1 MKSSLKEA
9 SKMARQ
15 ANNNRSIKVFFRFV
29 MFFPIAFINVFAIVV
44 ALLAFFYARTDN
56 PALFLATVIFAGAM
70 IALYIAYSLYV
81 MRQFRNVFIKGLYG
95 ITVSNFENIAR
106 NDNEFHEYPNK
117 SQYKEI
123 AELNEHV
130 DVLRKELIGATIIP
144 NENNFDDIE
153 LDYIDKEKRLVT
165 FESFKRELDNII
177 FKSQNYRNIIIETYY
192 ALEDETLT
200 KKNIDYILKV
210 LQDNFYD
217 YEQPLYV
224 LGEDQKSIYLYLPR
238 IDSLSKIKEQLE
250 TCMRSAS
257 ISKRLAEGIT
267 PLTAHFSVVCYPYS
281 DVNELFPDLRYA
293 KRQGNDIFFYLP
305 NRLHSLKSNA
315 ILRNSTNLNSMSKII
330 APLATMKHGSN
341 NANENNKIIQS
352 TIKTTAQYFGINYA
366 GIIALDAVNKRY
378 IIAYQANDDEINPL
392 SQDGTVNQALIR
404 IMDETKDDNSSY
416 YFSLRN
422 HANNALGRHLDR
434 IGLESGFYYVIKNND
449 IVQGV
454 IYFFNKNKELKFDSY
469 LQESML
475 MLCTRIGSFLISAKR
490 DNEIESSF
498 DEIDAILKLA
508 DFSTYRVSADDFT
521 LLNGSQTLKALFPN
535 AKFGEKCHKAL
546 YGLDMPCKD
555 CPLLT
560 GNKKTVKNGR
570 DNYETSL
577 VLSDHHNVYRVLAI
591 KNIYSHK
598 SQSRY
603 NQDLLVN
610 SFHTLVENLQDV
622 YTMNGKGY
630 LLLLRIDNL
639 EDLVKEHGSEGT
651 LSILRDFSKR
661 LKKLHNGLENIYY
674 YTNQFLAMLF
684 YEYGQT
690 DILDECEKIYAV
702 AKNVDKSAY
711 YVLNITF
718 LPVSY
723 PRAFPNAA
731 SLIKQA
737 DVFSTRGRYEINKDY
752 IYFDENDYTRS
763 ANREEYVLSIIK
775 KSFGE
780 KTYDIN
786 LQPMVSSADKQI
798 YGAELLLRISDDY
811 RNIAMR
817 TDEVVNIAAK
827 HDQIGI
833 ISHALLDFTA
843 SLYKEY
849 GALFFSSLGFRRFGL
864 NTDYSFFTDKNFA
877 KDIKKYIEDLKL
889 PKRFI
894 AFEIPEHDVSTH
906 IDEFKSI
913 AKMLRDLNIVLV
925 CDQYTGRYISIEILK
940 EIGFDEVKISRN
952 LVNHIDSDNQRFNS
966 LKQLLLL
973 INRFDMKAS
982 IVGVENIDQ
991 FLLIKEV
998 GVDALLQ
1005 GFYFFRPLEKQAL
1018 IETLRGTNRFKK
1030 ADEE

>member
-1 MKSSLKEA
+1 MVKFLK
-9 SKMARQ
+9 
-15 ANNNRSIKVFFRFV
+15 NRSIKIFFRFV
-29 MFFPIAFINVFAIVV
+29 TIFPIAFLIVFT
-44 ALLAFFYARTDN
+44 LGGTLFTFFYARTDDM
-56 PALFLATVIFAGAM
+56 ALFLALIIFSIAM
-70 IALYIAYSLYV
+70 IVLYGVFTFYV
-81 MRQFRNVFIKGLYG
+81 IRRFQVVFIKGLYG
-95 ITVSNFENIAR
+95 TTISNFENIAR
-106 NDNEFHEYPNK
+106 NENDFREYPSK
-117 SQYKEI
+117 HYKEI

-130 DVLRKELIGATIIP
+130 DVLRKELIGATLIP

-153 LDYIDKEKRLVT
+153 LDYIDKEKHLVT
-165 FESFKRELDNII
+165 FDSFKRELDNII
-177 FKSQNYRNIIIETYY
+177 FRSQNYRNIIIETYY

-224 LGEDQKSIYLYLPR
+224 LGEDSKSIYLYLPR

-267 PLTAHFSVVCYPYS
+267 SLTAHFSVVCYPYS

-305 NRLHSLKSNA
+305 NRLSSMKSNA

-330 APLATMKHGSN
+330 APLATMKHGMN
-341 NANENNKIIQS
+341 NFNENNKIIQN

-366 GIIALDAVNKRY
+366 GIISLDSVNKRY
-378 IIAYQANDDEINPL
+378 VIAYQANNDEINPL

-404 IMDETKDDNSSY
+404 IMDETKDDNGSY

-434 IGLESGFYYVIKNND
+434 IGLESGFYYVIKSND
-449 IVQGV
+449 VVQGV

-469 LQESML
+469 IQESML
-475 MLCTRIGSFLISAKR
+475 MLCTRISSFLIATKR
-490 DNEIESSF
+490 DNEVESSF
-498 DEIDAILKLA
+498 DEIDAILKIA

-535 AKFGEKCHKAL
+535 VKFGEKCHKAL

-577 VLSDHHNVYRVLAI
+577 VLSDHHNIYRVLAI

-610 SFHTLVENLQDV
+610 SFHTLVENLQDA

-639 EDLVKEHGSEGT
+639 EDLVKERGSEGT
-651 LSILRDFSKR
+651 LSILRSFSKR

-674 YTNQFLAMLF
+674 YTNQFLALLF

-702 AKNVDKSAY
+702 AKNVDKSAD

-723 PRAFPNAA
+723 PRAFPNAT

-737 DVFSTRGRYEINKDY
+737 DVFSTRSHYEVNKDY

-763 ANREEYVLSIIK
+763 ANREEYILSIIK

-827 HDQIGI
+827 HNQIGI

-843 SLYKEY
+843 SLFNEY

-913 AKMLRDLNIVLV
+913 AKVLRDLNVVLV

-973 INRFDMKAS
+973 INRFEMKAS

-998 GVDALLQ
+998 GVDVLLQ

>member
-1 MKSSLKEA
+1 MPKPG
-9 SKMARQ
+9 Q
-15 ANNNRSIKVFFRFV
+15 TRSINIFFRFV
-29 MFFPIAFINVFAIVV
+29 AAFPIAFFTILVV
-44 ALLAFFYARTDN
+44 VLTVLTSLYARTDN
-56 PALFLATVIFAGAM
+56 IAFFIAILVFGGVMT
-70 IALYIAYSLYV
+70 ALYALYAFYV
-81 MRQFRNVFIKGLYG
+81 IKQFRNVFIKGLYG
-95 ITVSNFENIAR
+95 VTLSNFENIAR
-106 NDNEFHEYPNK
+106 NQNNFQEYPNK
-117 SQYKEI
+117 IYKEI
-123 AELNEHV
+123 NALNEHV
-130 DVLRKELIGATIIP
+130 DVLRKELIGATLIP
-144 NENNFDDIE
+144 NQNSFDDIE
-153 LDYIDKEKRLVT
+153 LDYIDKERNLVT
-165 FESFKRELDNII
+165 FESFKRELENII
-177 FKSQNYRNIIIETYY
+177 FKSQSFRNIIIEAYY
-192 ALEDETLT
+192 DLGEEELT
-200 KKNIDYILKV
+200 KKDINYIIKV
-210 LQDNFYD
+210 LRDNFFD
-217 YEQPLYV
+217 YESPLYV
-224 LGEDQKSIYLYLPR
+224 IGEEQKSVYLYLPR
-238 IDSLSKIKEQLE
+238 IDSLSKIREQLE

-267 PLTAHFSVVCYPYS
+267 PLTAHFSVVCYPFS

-293 KRQGNDIFFYLP
+293 KRQGDNIFFYLP
-305 NRLHSLKSNA
+305 NRLHTLKSSA
-315 ILRNSTNLNSMSKII
+315 ILRNSTNLNHMSKII
-330 APLATMKHGSN
+330 APLMAMKIGAAHKK
-341 NANENNKIIQS
+341 ENTKIIQE
-352 TIKTTAQYFGINYA
+352 TIKTTAQYFDINYA
-366 GIIALDAVNKRY
+366 GVIALDAVNKRY
-378 IIAYQANDDEINPL
+378 VIAYQANDDELNPL
-392 SQDGTVNQALIR
+392 SHDGTVNQALIR
-404 IMDETKDDNSSY
+404 IMDETKDDNGSY
-416 YFSLRN
+416 YFSFRN

-434 IGLESGFYYVIKNND
+434 IGLESGFYYVIKSND
-449 IVQGV
+449 EVQGV

-469 LQESML
+469 IQESML
-475 MLCTRIGSFLISAKR
+475 MLCTRIGSYLISEKR
-490 DNEIESSF
+490 DTEIESSF
-498 DEIDAILKLA
+498 DEIDAILKIA
-508 DFSTYRVSADDFT
+508 DFATYRVSADDFT
-521 LLNGSQTLKALFPN
+521 LLNCSQTLKALFPN
-535 AKFGEKCHKAL
+535 VKFGEKCHKAL

-560 GNKKTVKNGR
+560 GNKKTVKSGR

-577 VLSDHHNVYRVLAI
+577 VLSDHHNIYRVLAI

-661 LKKLHNGLENIYY
+661 LKKLHRGLENVYY

-702 AKNVDKSAY
+702 AKNLDKSADY
-711 YVLNITF
+711 TLDITF

-723 PRAFPNAA
+723 PRAFPNAT

-737 DVFSTRGRYEINKDY
+737 DVFSMRGRYEVGKDF
-752 IYFDENDYTRS
+752 IYFDESDYHRS
-763 ANREEYVLSIIK
+763 ANREEYILSIIK

-786 LQPMVSSADKQI
+786 LQPMVNSSDKQI
-798 YGAELLLRISDDY
+798 YGAELLLRISDDF
-811 RNIAMR
+811 RNVAMR

-827 HDQIGI
+827 HNQIGI

-849 GALFFSSLGFRRFGL
+849 GAMFFSSLGFRRFGL

-877 KDIKKYIEDLKL
+877 KDIKKYIDDLKL

-952 LVNHIDSDNQRFNS
+952 LVNHIDSDNQRYNS

-998 GVDALLQ
+998 GVDVLLQ

-1018 IETLRGTNRFKK
+1018 IETLRGTNRYKK

>member
-1 MKSSLKEA
+1 MKSSLKEV
-9 SKMARQ
+9 SKMVKSLK
-15 ANNNRSIKVFFRFV
+15 NRSIKIFFRFV
-29 MFFPIAFINVFAIVV
+29 TIFPIAFLIVFT
-44 ALLAFFYARTDN
+44 LGGTLFTFFYARTDDM
-56 PALFLATVIFAGAM
+56 ALFLALIIFSIAM
-70 IALYIAYSLYV
+70 IVLYGVFTFYV
-81 MRQFRNVFIKGLYG
+81 VRRFQVVFIKGLYG
-95 ITVSNFENIAR
+95 TTISNFENIAR
-106 NDNEFHEYPNK
+106 NENDFREYPSK
-117 SQYKEI
+117 HYKEI

-130 DVLRKELIGATIIP
+130 DVLRKELIGATLIP

-153 LDYIDKEKRLVT
+153 LDYIDKEKHLVT
-165 FESFKRELDNII
+165 FDSFKRELDNII
-177 FKSQNYRNIIIETYY
+177 FRSQNYRNIIIETYY

-224 LGEDQKSIYLYLPR
+224 LGEDSKSIYLYLPR

-267 PLTAHFSVVCYPYS
+267 SLTAHFSVVCYPYS

-305 NRLHSLKSNA
+305 NRLSSMKSNA

-330 APLATMKHGSN
+330 APLATMKHGMNSF
-341 NANENNKIIQS
+341 NENNKIIQN

-366 GIIALDAVNKRY
+366 GIISLDSVNKRY
-378 IIAYQANDDEINPL
+378 VIAYQANNDEINPL

-404 IMDETKDDNSSY
+404 IMDETKDDNGSY

-434 IGLESGFYYVIKNND
+434 IGLESGFYYVIKSND
-449 IVQGV
+449 VVQGV

-469 LQESML
+469 IQESML
-475 MLCTRIGSFLISAKR
+475 MLCTRISSFLIATKR
-490 DNEIESSF
+490 DNEVESSF
-498 DEIDAILKLA
+498 DEIDAILKIA

-521 LLNGSQTLKALFPN
+521 LFNGSQTLKALFPN
-535 AKFGEKCHKAL
+535 VKFGEKCHKAL

-577 VLSDHHNVYRVLAI
+577 VLSDHHNIYRVLAI

-610 SFHTLVENLQDV
+610 SFHTLVENLQDA

-639 EDLVKEHGSEGT
+639 EDLVKERGSEGT
-651 LSILRDFSKR
+651 LSILRSFSKR

-674 YTNQFLAMLF
+674 YTNQFLALLF

-702 AKNVDKSAY
+702 AKNVDKSAD

-723 PRAFPNAA
+723 PRAFPNAT

-737 DVFSTRGRYEINKDY
+737 DVFSTRSHYEVNKDY

-763 ANREEYVLSIIK
+763 ANREEYILSIIK

-827 HDQIGI
+827 HNQIGI

-843 SLYKEY
+843 SLFNEY

-877 KDIKKYIEDLKL
+877 KDIKKYTEDLKL

-913 AKMLRDLNIVLV
+913 AKVLRDLNVVLV

-973 INRFDMKAS
+973 INRFEMKAS

-998 GVDALLQ
+998 GVDVLLQ

>member
-1 MKSSLKEA
+1 MVKSLK
-9 SKMARQ
+9 
-15 ANNNRSIKVFFRFV
+15 NRSIKIFFRFV
-29 MFFPIAFINVFAIVV
+29 TIFPIAFLIVFT
-44 ALLAFFYARTDN
+44 LGGTLFTFFYARTDN
-56 PALFLATVIFAGAM
+56 MALFLALIIFSIAM
-70 IALYIAYSLYV
+70 IVLYGVFTFYV
-81 MRQFRNVFIKGLYG
+81 VRRFQVVFIKGLYG
-95 ITVSNFENIAR
+95 TTISNFENIAR
-106 NDNEFHEYPNK
+106 NENDFREYPSK
-117 SQYKEI
+117 HYKEI

-130 DVLRKELIGATIIP
+130 DVLRKELIGATLIP

-153 LDYIDKEKRLVT
+153 LDYIDKEKHLVT
-165 FESFKRELDNII
+165 FDSFKRELDNII
-177 FKSQNYRNIIIETYY
+177 FRSQNYRNIIIETYY

-224 LGEDQKSIYLYLPR
+224 LGEDNKSIYLYLPR

-267 PLTAHFSVVCYPYS
+267 SLTAHFSVVCYPHS

-305 NRLHSLKSNA
+305 NRLSSLKSNA

-330 APLATMKHGSN
+330 APLATMKHGMN
-341 NANENNKIIQS
+341 NFNENNKIIQN

-366 GIIALDAVNKRY
+366 GIISLDSVNKRY
-378 IIAYQANDDEINPL
+378 VIAYQANNDEINPL

-404 IMDETKDDNSSY
+404 IMDETKDDNDSY

-434 IGLESGFYYVIKNND
+434 IGLESGFYYVIKSND
-449 IVQGV
+449 VVQGV

-469 LQESML
+469 IQESML
-475 MLCTRIGSFLISAKR
+475 MLCTRISSFLIATKR
-490 DNEIESSF
+490 DNEVESSF
-498 DEIDAILKLA
+498 DEIDAILKIA

-535 AKFGEKCHKAL
+535 VKFGEKCHKTL

-577 VLSDHHNVYRVLAI
+577 VLSDHHNIYRVLAI

-610 SFHTLVENLQDV
+610 SFHTLVENLQDA

-639 EDLVKEHGSEGT
+639 EDLVKERGSEGT
-651 LSILRDFSKR
+651 LSILRSFSKR

-674 YTNQFLAMLF
+674 YTNQFLALLF

-702 AKNVDKSAY
+702 AKNVDKSAD

-723 PRAFPNAA
+723 PRAFPNAT

-737 DVFSTRGRYEINKDY
+737 DVFSTRSHYEVNKDY

-763 ANREEYVLSIIK
+763 ANREEYILSIIK

-827 HDQIGI
+827 HNQIGI

-843 SLYKEY
+843 SLFNEY

-877 KDIKKYIEDLKL
+877 KDIKKYTEDLKL

-913 AKMLRDLNIVLV
+913 AKVLRDLNVVLV

-973 INRFDMKAS
+973 INRFEMKAS

-998 GVDALLQ
+998 GVDVLLQ

>member
-1 MKSSLKEA
+1 
-9 SKMARQ
+9 MAFYNR
-15 ANNNRSIKVFFRFV
+15 NRSIKVFFRFV
-29 MFFPIAFINVFAIVV
+29 TIFPIVFLNVLVIVMT
-44 ALLAFFYARTDN
+44 LLTFFYARTDN
-56 PALFLATVIFAGAM
+56 FAFFLAILIFGGAM
-70 IALYIAYSLYV
+70 ITLYIIQTIYI
-81 MRQFRNVFIKGLYG
+81 MTQFRKVFINGLYG
-95 ITVSNFENIAR
+95 VTVSNFENIAR
-106 NDNEFHEYPNK
+106 NENDFREYPSK
-117 SQYKEI
+117 QYIEI
-123 AELNEHV
+123 NALNEHV
-130 DVLRKELIGATIIP
+130 DTLRKSLLGATIIP
-144 NENNFDDIE
+144 SNNNFDDIE
-153 LDYIDKEKRLVT
+153 LDYIDKEKNLIT
-165 FESFKRELDNII
+165 FESFKRELENII

-192 ALEDETLT
+192 EFEEEGLT
-200 KKNIDYILKV
+200 KKNIDYVLKV
-210 LQDNFYD
+210 LKDNFFD
-217 YEQPLYV
+217 YESPLYV
-224 LGEDQKSIYLYLPR
+224 LGEDNKSVYLYLPR
-238 IDSLSKIKEQLE
+238 IDSLSKIREQLE

-257 ISKRLAEGIT
+257 ISKRLTEGIT

-281 DVNELFPDLRYA
+281 DVPELIPDLRYA

-305 NRLHSLKSNA
+305 NRLNTLKNNA
-315 ILRNSTNLNSMSKII
+315 ILRYSTNLNSMSKII
-330 APLATMKHGSN
+330 APLSTMRFGS
-341 NANENNKIIQS
+341 AYTKENTKIIQE

-378 IIAYQANDDEINPL
+378 VIAYQANDDEINPL

-404 IMDETKDDNSSY
+404 IMDETKDDNGSY
-416 YFSLRN
+416 YFSFRN

-434 IGLESGFYYVIKNND
+434 IGLESGFYYVIKSND

-469 LQESML
+469 IQESML
-475 MLCTRIGSFLISAKR
+475 MLCTQISSFLISEKR

-498 DEIDAILKLA
+498 DEIDAILKIA

-521 LLNGSQTLKALFPN
+521 LLNGSQTMHRLFPN
-535 AKFGEKCHKAL
+535 IKYGEKCHKAL
-546 YGLDMPCKD
+546 YGLDVPCKD

-560 GNKKTVKNGR
+560 GNKKTVKAGR

-577 VLSDHHNVYRVLAI
+577 VLSDHHNIYRVLAI

-598 SQSRY
+598 SHSRY
-603 NQDLLVN
+603 NQDLLIN
-610 SFHTLVENLQDV
+610 SFHTLIENLEDI
-622 YTMNGKGY
+622 YAMNGKGY

-639 EDLVKEHGSEGT
+639 EQLVEEHGSEGT
-651 LSILRDFSKR
+651 LSILRDFTKR
-661 LKKLHNGLENIYY
+661 IKKAHRGLENIFY

-690 DILDECEKIYAV
+690 DILEECEKIYQI
-702 AKNVDKSAY
+702 AKNADKSADY
-711 YVLNITF
+711 TLDITF

-723 PRAFPNAA
+723 PRAFPNAT

-737 DVFSTRGRYEINKDY
+737 DVFSSRGRYETNKDY
-752 IYFDENDYTRS
+752 IYFDESNYSRS
-763 ANREEYVLSIIK
+763 ANREEYILSIIK
-775 KSFGE
+775 KAFGD

-786 LQPMVSSADKQI
+786 LQPMVNASDKQI
-798 YGAELLLRISDDY
+798 HGAELLLRITDDY
-811 RNIAMR
+811 RNVAMR
-817 TDEVVNIAAK
+817 TDEVVNVAAK
-827 HDQIGI
+827 HNQIGI

-849 GALFFSSLGFRRFGL
+849 GAMFFQSLGFRRFGL

-889 PKRFI
+889 PKQFI
-894 AFEIPEHDVSTH
+894 AFEIPENDVSTH

-940 EIGFDEVKISRN
+940 EIGFHEVKISRN
-952 LVNHIDSDNQRFNS
+952 LVNHIDSDNQRYNS
-966 LKQLLLL
+966 LKALLQL
-973 INRFDMKAS
+973 IRRFDMKAS

-991 FLLIKEV
+991 YLLIKEV
-998 GVDALLQ
+998 DPDVLLQ

-1018 IETLRGTNRFKK
+1018 IEALRGTNRYKK

>member
-1 MKSSLKEA
+1 MKSSLKEV
-9 SKMARQ
+9 SKMVKSLK
-15 ANNNRSIKVFFRFV
+15 NRSIKIFFRFV
-29 MFFPIAFINVFAIVV
+29 TIFPIAFLIVFT
-44 ALLAFFYARTDN
+44 LGGTLFTFFYARTDDM
-56 PALFLATVIFAGAM
+56 ALFLALIIFSIAM
-70 IALYIAYSLYV
+70 IVLYGVFTFYV
-81 MRQFRNVFIKGLYG
+81 VRRFQVVFIKGLYG
-95 ITVSNFENIAR
+95 TTISNFENIAR
-106 NDNEFHEYPNK
+106 NENDFREYPSK
-117 SQYKEI
+117 HYKEI

-130 DVLRKELIGATIIP
+130 DVLRKELIGATLIP

-153 LDYIDKEKRLVT
+153 LDYIDKEKHLVT
-165 FESFKRELDNII
+165 FDSFKRELDNII
-177 FKSQNYRNIIIETYY
+177 FRSQNYRNIIIETYY

-224 LGEDQKSIYLYLPR
+224 LGEDSKSIYLYLPR

-267 PLTAHFSVVCYPYS
+267 SLTAHFSVVCYPYS

-305 NRLHSLKSNA
+305 NRLSSMKSNA

-330 APLATMKHGSN
+330 APLATMKHGMN
-341 NANENNKIIQS
+341 NFNENNKIIQN

-366 GIIALDAVNKRY
+366 GIISLDSVNKRY
-378 IIAYQANDDEINPL
+378 VIAYQANNDEINPL

-404 IMDETKDDNSSY
+404 IMDETKDDNGSY

-434 IGLESGFYYVIKNND
+434 IGLESGFYYVIKSND
-449 IVQGV
+449 VVQGV

-469 LQESML
+469 IQESML
-475 MLCTRIGSFLISAKR
+475 MLCTRISSFLIATKR
-490 DNEIESSF
+490 DNEVESSF
-498 DEIDAILKLA
+498 DEIDAILKIA

-535 AKFGEKCHKAL
+535 VKFGEKCHKAL

-577 VLSDHHNVYRVLAI
+577 VLSDHHNIYRVLAI

-610 SFHTLVENLQDV
+610 SFHTLVENLQDA

-639 EDLVKEHGSEGT
+639 EDLVKERGSEGT
-651 LSILRDFSKR
+651 LSILRSFSKR

-674 YTNQFLAMLF
+674 YTNQFLALLF

-702 AKNVDKSAY
+702 AKNVDKSAD

-723 PRAFPNAA
+723 PRAFPNAT

-737 DVFSTRGRYEINKDY
+737 DVFSTRSHYEVNKDY

-763 ANREEYVLSIIK
+763 ANREEYILSIIK

-827 HDQIGI
+827 HNQIGI

-843 SLYKEY
+843 SLFNEY

-877 KDIKKYIEDLKL
+877 KDIKKYTEDLKL

-913 AKMLRDLNIVLV
+913 AKVLRDLNVVLV

-973 INRFDMKAS
+973 INRFEMKAS

-998 GVDALLQ
+998 GVDVLLQ

>member
-1 MKSSLKEA
+1 MKSSPKEV
-9 SKMARQ
+9 SSMPKPGQ
-15 ANNNRSIKVFFRFV
+15 TRSIKVFFRFV
-29 MFFPIAFINVFAIVV
+29 TAFPIAFFAVLVV
-44 ALLAFFYARTDN
+44 VLTLLTFFYARTDN
-56 PALFLATVIFAGAM
+56 VAFFVALIAFAGFM
-70 IALYIAYSLYV
+70 IAFYAAYTVYV
-81 MRQFRNVFIKGLYG
+81 IRRFSGVFIKGLYG
-95 ITVSNFENIAR
+95 VTISNFENIAR
-106 NDNEFHEYPNK
+106 NQNDFREYPNK
-117 SQYKEI
+117 QYKEI
-123 AELNEHV
+123 NALNEHV
-130 DVLRKELIGATIIP
+130 DVLRKELIGATLIP
-144 NENNFDDIE
+144 SENNFDDIE
-153 LDYIDKEKRLVT
+153 LEYIDRGRNLVT
-165 FESFKRELDNII
+165 FESFKRELENVI
-177 FKSQNYRNIIIETYY
+177 FKSQSFRNVIIETYY
-192 ALEDETLT
+192 DLEEEGLT
-200 KKNIDYILKV
+200 KKDINYIIKV

-224 LGEDQKSIYLYLPR
+224 IGEDQKSVYLYLPR
-238 IDSLSKIKEQLE
+238 IDSLSKIREQLE

-281 DVNELFPDLRYA
+281 DVQELFPDLRYA

-305 NRLHSLKSNA
+305 NRLSTLKSNA
-315 ILRNSTNLNSMSKII
+315 ILRNSTNLNHMSKIV
-330 APLATMKHGSN
+330 APLMAMKVGV
-341 NANENNKIIQS
+341 AYKKENTKIIQD
-352 TIKTTAQYFGINYA
+352 TIKTTAQYFDINYA

-378 IIAYQANDDEINPL
+378 VIAYQANEDEINPL
-392 SQDGTVNQALIR
+392 SQDGNVNQALIR
-404 IMDETKDDNSSY
+404 IMDETKDDNGSY
-416 YFSLRN
+416 YFSFRN

-434 IGLESGFYYVIKNND
+434 IGLESGFYYVIKSND
-449 IVQGV
+449 VVQGV
-454 IYFFNKNKELKFDSY
+454 IYFFNKNKQLKFDSY
-469 LQESML
+469 IQESML
-475 MLCTRIGSFLISAKR
+475 MLCTRIGSYLISEKR
-490 DNEIESSF
+490 DTEIESSF
-498 DEIDAILKLA
+498 DEIDAILKIA

-521 LLNGSQTLKALFPN
+521 LLNGSQTLNNLFPN
-535 AKFGEKCHKAL
+535 LKYGEKCHKAL

-577 VLSDHHNVYRVLAI
+577 VLSDHHNIYRVLAI

-598 SQSRY
+598 SHSRY
-603 NQDLLVN
+603 NQDLLIN
-610 SFHTLVENLQDV
+610 SFHTLVENLEDI
-622 YTMNGKGY
+622 YTMSGKGY

-639 EDLVKEHGSEGT
+639 EQLVEEHGSEGT

-661 LKKLHNGLENIYY
+661 IKKAHHGLENIFY

-690 DILDECEKIYAV
+690 DILDECEKIYAI
-702 AKNVDKSAY
+702 AKNVDKSAD

-723 PRAFPNAA
+723 PRAFPNAT

-737 DVFSTRGRYEINKDY
+737 DVFSTRGRYETNRDY
-752 IYFDENDYTRS
+752 IYFDESDYSRS
-763 ANREEYVLSIIK
+763 ANREEYILSIIK
-775 KSFGE
+775 KSFGD
-780 KTYDIN
+780 KTYGIN
-786 LQPMVSSADKQI
+786 LQPMVNANDKQI

-811 RNIAMR
+811 RNVNMR
-817 TDEVVNIAAK
+817 TDEVVNVAAK
-827 HDQIGI
+827 HNQIGI

-877 KDIKKYIEDLKL
+877 KDIKKYIDDLKL

-894 AFEIPEHDVSTH
+894 AFEIPENDVSTH
-906 IDEFKSI
+906 IDEFKGI
-913 AKMLRDLNIVLV
+913 AKLLKDLNIVLV
-925 CDQYTGRYISIEILK
+925 CDQYTGRYVSIEILK

-952 LVNHIDSDNQRFNS
+952 LVNHIDSDNQRYNS

-973 INRFDMKAS
+973 IRRFDMKTS

-991 FLLIKEV
+991 YLLIKEV
-998 GVDALLQ
+998 DSDVLLQ

-1018 IETLRGTNRFKK
+1018 IEALRGTNRYKK

>member
-1 MKSSLKEA
+1 MVKSLK
-9 SKMARQ
+9 
-15 ANNNRSIKVFFRFV
+15 NRSIKIFFRFV
-29 MFFPIAFINVFAIVV
+29 TIFPIAFLIVFT
-44 ALLAFFYARTDN
+44 LGGTLFTFFYARTDDM
-56 PALFLATVIFAGAM
+56 ALFLALIIFSIAM
-70 IALYIAYSLYV
+70 IVLYGVFTFYV
-81 MRQFRNVFIKGLYG
+81 LRRFQVVFIKGLYG
-95 ITVSNFENIAR
+95 TTISNFENIAR
-106 NDNEFHEYPNK
+106 NENDFREYPSK
-117 SQYKEI
+117 HYKEI

-130 DVLRKELIGATIIP
+130 DVLRKELIGATLIP

-153 LDYIDKEKRLVT
+153 LDYIDKEKHLVT
-165 FESFKRELDNII
+165 FDSFKRELDNII
-177 FKSQNYRNIIIETYY
+177 FRSQNYRNIIIETYY
-192 ALEDETLT
+192 ALEAETLT

-224 LGEDQKSIYLYLPR
+224 LGEDSKSIYLYLPR

-267 PLTAHFSVVCYPYS
+267 SLTAHFSVVCYPHS

-305 NRLHSLKSNA
+305 NRLSSLKSNA

-330 APLATMKHGSN
+330 APLATMKHGMN
-341 NANENNKIIQS
+341 NFNENNKIIQN

-366 GIIALDAVNKRY
+366 GIISLDSVNKRY
-378 IIAYQANDDEINPL
+378 VIAYQANNDEINPL

-404 IMDETKDDNSSY
+404 IMDETKDDNGSY

-434 IGLESGFYYVIKNND
+434 IGLESGFYYVIKSND
-449 IVQGV
+449 VVQGV

-469 LQESML
+469 IQESML
-475 MLCTRIGSFLISAKR
+475 MLCTRISSFLIATKR
-490 DNEIESSF
+490 DNEVESSF
-498 DEIDAILKLA
+498 DEIDAILKIA

-535 AKFGEKCHKAL
+535 VKFGEKCHKAL

-577 VLSDHHNVYRVLAI
+577 VLSDHHNIYRVLAI

-610 SFHTLVENLQDV
+610 SFHTLVENLQDA

-639 EDLVKEHGSEGT
+639 EDLVKERGSEGT
-651 LSILRDFSKR
+651 LSILRSFSKR

-674 YTNQFLAMLF
+674 YTNQFLALLF

-702 AKNVDKSAY
+702 AKNVDKSAD

-723 PRAFPNAA
+723 PRAFPNAT

-737 DVFSTRGRYEINKDY
+737 DVFSTRSHYEVNKDY

-763 ANREEYVLSIIK
+763 ANREEYILSIIK

-827 HDQIGI
+827 HNQIGI

-843 SLYKEY
+843 SLFNEY

-877 KDIKKYIEDLKL
+877 KDIKKYTEDLKL

-913 AKMLRDLNIVLV
+913 AKVLRDLNVVLV

-973 INRFDMKAS
+973 INRFEMKAS

-998 GVDALLQ
+998 GVDVLLQ

>member
-1 MKSSLKEA
+1 MVKFLK
-9 SKMARQ
+9 
-15 ANNNRSIKVFFRFV
+15 NRSIKIFFRFV
-29 MFFPIAFINVFAIVV
+29 TIFPIAFLIVFT
-44 ALLAFFYARTDN
+44 LGGTLFTFFYARTDDM
-56 PALFLATVIFAGAM
+56 ALFLALVIFSIAM
-70 IALYIAYSLYV
+70 IVLYGVFTFYV
-81 MRQFRNVFIKGLYG
+81 VRRFQVVFIKGLYG
-95 ITVSNFENIAR
+95 TTISNFENIAR
-106 NDNEFHEYPNK
+106 NENDFREYPSK
-117 SQYKEI
+117 HYKEI

-130 DVLRKELIGATIIP
+130 DVLRKELIGATLIP

-153 LDYIDKEKRLVT
+153 LDYIDKEKHLVT
-165 FESFKRELDNII
+165 FDSFKRELDNII
-177 FKSQNYRNIIIETYY
+177 FRSQNYRNIIIETYY

-224 LGEDQKSIYLYLPR
+224 LGEDNKSIYLYLPR

-267 PLTAHFSVVCYPYS
+267 SLTAHFSVVCYPYS

-305 NRLHSLKSNA
+305 NRLSSMKSNA

-330 APLATMKHGSN
+330 APLATMKHGMN
-341 NANENNKIIQS
+341 NFNENNKIIQN

-366 GIIALDAVNKRY
+366 GIISLDSVNKRY
-378 IIAYQANDDEINPL
+378 VIAYQANNDEINPL

-404 IMDETKDDNSSY
+404 IMDETKDDNGSY

-434 IGLESGFYYVIKNND
+434 IGLESGFYYVIKSND
-449 IVQGV
+449 VVQGV

-469 LQESML
+469 IQESML
-475 MLCTRIGSFLISAKR
+475 MLCTRISSFLIATKR
-490 DNEIESSF
+490 DNEVESSF
-498 DEIDAILKLA
+498 DEIDAILKIA

-535 AKFGEKCHKAL
+535 VKFGEKCHKAL

-577 VLSDHHNVYRVLAI
+577 VLSDHHNIYRVLAI

-610 SFHTLVENLQDV
+610 SFHTLVENLQDA

-639 EDLVKEHGSEGT
+639 EDLVKERGSEGT
-651 LSILRDFSKR
+651 LSILRSFSKR

-674 YTNQFLAMLF
+674 YTNQFLALLF

-702 AKNVDKSAY
+702 AKNVDKSAD

-723 PRAFPNAA
+723 PRAFPNAT

-737 DVFSTRGRYEINKDY
+737 DVFSTRSHYEVNKDY

-763 ANREEYVLSIIK
+763 ANREEYILSIIK

-827 HDQIGI
+827 HNQIGI

-843 SLYKEY
+843 SLFNEY

-877 KDIKKYIEDLKL
+877 KDIKKYTEDLKL

-913 AKMLRDLNIVLV
+913 AKVLRDLNVVLV

-973 INRFDMKAS
+973 INRFEMKAS

-998 GVDALLQ
+998 GVDVLLQ